1 MRYLPFLL
9 IVGLVI
15 YIVVDVVNA
24 EDDDRLGVHPA
35 LWILGIVLL
44 PPLGSIAWLAVRF
57 SRRRNGGRPAS
68 RGPVA
73 PSPHQ
78 PYRPGPVAPDDDP
91 EFLWRLEQER
101 RRRERERGGE
111 RESGHEREPEG

>member
-9 IVGLVI
+9 IIGLVV
-15 YIVVDVVNA
+15 YTVVDVVNA
-24 EDDDRLGVHPA
+24 DDDDRLGVHPA

-57 SRRRNGGRPAS
+57 SRRS
-68 RGPVA
+68 QRGTA
-73 PSPHQ
+73 PSGGVAGAAPRQ

-101 RRRERERGGE
+101 RRRQEREQ
-111 RESGHEREPEG
+111 EPEQGS

>member
-9 IVGLVI
+9 VIGLVI
-15 YIVVDVVNA
+15 YTVVDVVNA

-57 SRRRNGGRPAS
+57 SRRSNRGAARP
-68 RGPVA
+68 GPSGPPRQA
-73 PSPHQ
+73 
-78 PYRPGPVAPDDDP
+78 YRPGPAAPDDDP
-91 EFLWRLEQER
+91 EFLWRLEQEK
-101 RRRERERGGE
+101 RRREREQE
-111 RESGHEREPEG
+111 PNPES